1 MLNLSDRELFEFLC
15 VFCTLL
21 AGSYALYLVARRL
34 ERSRK
39 GLFLVVPLFVAFGLR
54 LAASVAVDQLSIAR
68 SLRGGDELTFLSKA
82 SDVAALPL
90 TGSKSLSVLTSELH
104 VFIFSLHY
112 RAFDLVPPQ
121 SMLRIEMIVLTVL
134 GIALLSVA
142 VYELAGARPAR
153 IAVWILAFEP
163 ANVFFASLLHK
174 EPLMY
179 FAEGLVAFGGAVLWK
194 RGKLAALVPMIG
206 GCLIAVATRP
216 YVGWF
221 LTGAAAAVVLHAS
234 LTRQRGLRSLVL
246 TGTCLILV
254 FAFVPVVWDKSSDK
268 NLQNLQGSQ
277 DANARDQS
285 NLALEQV
292 DYSSRE
298 KVIVNLPQ
306 RIADVIFR
314 PYLWQT
320 QNASQQ
326 LGVLGTL
333 VVLACLALLA
343 AAIARNRRGLMP
355 LAAPL
360 VYPALFMLVAYA
372 LSAGNAG
379 TAFRYRTHVV
389 SLGICLA
396 IVLLAH
402 RRQEQEAMGKVPWRP
417 HLRPVNKTRTAT

>member
-1 MLNLSDRELFEFLC
+1 VLNLSDRDLFEFLSVLC
-15 VFCTLL
+15 ALL
-21 AGSYALYLVARRL
+21 AGSWLLYLVARKL
-34 ERSRK
+34 ERSRE
-39 GLFLVVPLFVAFGLR
+39 GLVLVVPIFVAFGLR
-54 LAASVAVDQLSIAR
+54 IAAAVGVDQLSIAR

-82 SDVAALPL
+82 GELAQVPL
-90 TGSKSLSVLTSELH
+90 TGSESLGKLTSELY
-104 VFIFSLHY
+104 VFVFSLHY
-112 RAFDLVPPQ
+112 RAFDLTPPQ
-121 SMLRIEMIVLTVL
+121 NMLRIEMIVLSVI
-134 GIALLSVA
+134 GIALLSAA
-142 VYELAGARPAR
+142 VYELAGRKPAL
-153 IAVWILAFEP
+153 IAVWVLAFEP
-163 ANVFFASLLHK
+163 ANVFFSSLLHK
-174 EPLMY
+174 EPFMY
-179 FAEGLVAFGGAVLWK
+179 LAEGLVAFGGAVLWK
-194 RGKLAALVPMIG
+194 RGKLAALAPMVA

-216 YVGWF
+216 YAGWF
-221 LTGAAAAVVLHAS
+221 LTAAAAAVVLHAS
-234 LTRQRGLRSLVL
+234 LTRQRGLRSFVL
-246 TGTCLILV
+246 TSTCLVLV

-268 NLQNLQGSQ
+268 NLQDLQGSQ
-277 DANARDQS
+277 EANARDQS

-306 RIADVIFR
+306 RIGDVIFR

-343 AAIARNRRGLMP
+343 AAIARNRRALMP

-379 TAFRYRTHVV
+379 TAFRYRTHIV
-389 SLGICLA
+389 SLAICLV

-402 RRQEQEAMGKVPWRP
+402 RRQEQEALGKVPWRP
-417 HLRPVNKTRTAT
+417 RLRPVNKTRTAT

>member
-15 VFCTLL
+15 VLCALL

-34 ERSRK
+34 ERSRE
-39 GLFLVVPLFVAFGLR
+39 GLLLVVPLFVAFGLR

-68 SLRGGDELTFLSKA
+68 SLRGGDELTFLGQA
-82 SDVAALPL
+82 SDLAALPL
-90 TGSKSLSVLTSELH
+90 GGPEWLKALTSQLH
-104 VFIFSLHY
+104 IFDFSLHY
-112 RAFDLVPPQ
+112 RVFDLVPPE
-121 SMLRIEMIVLTVL
+121 SMMRVELITLAVL
-134 GIALLSVA
+134 GIGLLSAA
-142 VYELAGARPAR
+142 VYELAGARAAR
-153 IAVWILAFEP
+153 IAAWVLAFEP
-163 ANVFFASLLHK
+163 ANVFFSSLLHK
-174 EPLMY
+174 EPFMY
-179 FAEGLVAFGGAVLWK
+179 LAEGLVAYGGAVLWK
-194 RGKLAALVPMIG
+194 RGKLTALFPMIA

-216 YVGWF
+216 YAGWF
-221 LTGAAAAVVLHAS
+221 LTAAAAAVVLHAS

-254 FAFVPVVWDKSSDK
+254 FAFVPVVWDKSSGE
-268 NLQNLQGSQ
+268 NLQRLQGSQ
-277 DANARDQS
+277 EANASDES

-298 KVIVNLPQ
+298 RLIVNLPQ
-306 RIADVIFR
+306 RIADVILR

-320 QNASQQ
+320 QNTSQQ
-326 LGVLGTL
+326 LGVLGTM

-343 AAIARNRRGLMP
+343 AAIARNRRVLMP

-379 TAFRYRTHVV
+379 TAFRYRTHIV
-389 SLGICLA
+389 SLAICLV

-402 RRQEQEAMGKVPWRP
+402 RRQEQEALGRTPRWLR
-417 HLRPVNKTRTAT
+417 LRPVNKTRTAS